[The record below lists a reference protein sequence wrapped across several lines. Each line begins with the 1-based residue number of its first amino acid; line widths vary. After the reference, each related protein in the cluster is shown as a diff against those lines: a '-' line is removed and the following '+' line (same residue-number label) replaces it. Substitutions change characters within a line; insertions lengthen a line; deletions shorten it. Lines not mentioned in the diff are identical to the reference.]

1 VLGLRPGLH
10 EVPVV
15 SDYPA
20 VRYAQGRKVHY
31 GKPTVGGFIA
41 ACGWV
46 PRWHGGARKV
56 DAEVTCG
63 RCLAGPTAWRYP
75 SR

>member
-1 VLGLRPGLH
+1 MSTY
-10 EVPVV
+10 PVIR
-15 SDYPA
+15 YPK
-20 VRYAQGRKVHY
+20 GRKVHY
-31 GKPTVGGFIA
+31 SSPTADGYIA
-41 ACGWV
+41 ACGWA

-63 RCLAGPTAWRYP
+63 RCLGGPSAWRYP